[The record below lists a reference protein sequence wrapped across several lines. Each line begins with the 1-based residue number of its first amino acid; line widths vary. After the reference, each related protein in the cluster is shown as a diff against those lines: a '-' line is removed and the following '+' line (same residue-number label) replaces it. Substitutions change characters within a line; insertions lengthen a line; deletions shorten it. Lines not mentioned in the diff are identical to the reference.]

1 MHMNTGMNTGMNL
14 SGTAN
19 QGFVIWLTGLSGA
32 GKTTLA
38 RSISNHLKAA
48 GLRVELLDGDEVR
61 ENLSRGLGF
70 SKADRETN
78 IRRIGFVARLL
89 ARNGVAV
96 LGSAISP
103 YQRSRDDVRN
113 SIQADNIRFVEVFV
127 RCPLN
132 QLIQR
137 DVKGLYAKALAGE
150 IEQFTGISD
159 PYEEPL
165 SPEII
170 VDTSIESVEDSTRK
184 ILWHL
189 LENRVPALT
198 QHWPQSREVT
208 HDQHRANQEPQ
219 GWIGRAIRHL
229 SIRRARRSPYHSR

>member
-1 MHMNTGMNTGMNL
+1 MDKNMDMDL
-14 SGTAN
+14 SNMSDKGL
-19 QGFVIWLTGLSGA
+19 VIWLTGLSGA

-38 RSISNHLKAA
+38 RSVSNHLKAA

-70 SKADRETN
+70 SKEDRETN

-96 LGSAISP
+96 LGAAISP
-103 YQRSRDDVRN
+103 YQQSRDDVRN
-113 SIQADNIRFVEVFV
+113 SIQADDIRFVEVFV
-127 RCPLN
+127 RCPLDE
-132 QLIQR
+132 LIQR

-150 IEQFTGISD
+150 IKHFTGVSD

-170 VDTSIESVEDSTRK
+170 VDSSEESIEQSTS
-184 ILWHL
+184 
-189 LENRVPALT
+189 RVLT
-198 QHWPQSREVT
+198 HVFGGGFETYGSAATQQPVCQLGNGYE
-208 HDQHRANQEPQ
+208 Q
-219 GWIGRAIRHL
+219 
-229 SIRRARRSPYHSR
+229 Y